1 MGLMN
6 ANRKTLRDESV
17 VRRPL
22 EESRRPFRGATPASG
37 RQLPGFR
44 PQQAHETALFQRLC
58 LVLCLLV
65 GSCLGTLNADD
76 VIEPFESAQ
85 VTWKLVEEDCSP
97 RVFSHQRTTQ
107 QKLNGDF
114 SELIQFQAGV
124 GTKAYW
130 LHAIPA
136 ARVLPEFSP
145 SVWVRSN
152 RTGIRL
158 YALVVFPHE
167 PSASGEGVVQR
178 LIPGPTYEDRGD
190 WAKLDFSSLPQDF
203 EALYHRAVQAARLD
217 SSDGKFD
224 DRDAYISAVVLNTYG
239 GQGSTAVWIDDLGL
253 SGFVPADRG
262 ESSTT
267 SPIQLASWQSP
278 DDWASSGRTTIPYRS
293 DSIVMADER
302 PMMLKIADY
311 HGEPFEFLQGLGF
324 NTLRLTEAPTLAV
337 NQEAARLNLWL
348 IAPPPRGFRA
358 MADDRAY
365 TRVLAWN
372 LGSQLDLRSQNQVEE
387 TVRSLRSSP
396 ATAGR
401 MLHAETRWTGWG
413 LSRSTDLLEFQLTS
427 ELGGTLGRQAYDV
440 VANATAIAPTGTPL
454 VASVP
459 LEASPQLVRQVA
471 AMAGQV
477 PDLEAPP
484 EVCKNAMFQAVA
496 AGVRGIALRSYT
508 RLDGT
513 DPAAQRRANLAA
525 WLNGWLDQ
533 MEPWIAGGSPAGRL
547 ETTRPEWVAA
557 AISTERSRMILL
569 FERPGVVGPP
579 TNRELSIVDTNASG
593 SSPVYRITPSG
604 PVPLVINRSP
614 GTVNMIVP
622 KRGTAELLVSTQDP
636 MILRHLNGAGQDED
650 LGQRR
655 LQRHH
660 DLLMHWVAKQS
671 QVHGELDVYRAG
683 STESIVLYQQ
693 ALQNL
698 RISEQQLLSRNY
710 ASAHQ
715 TLINGQRELAES
727 RQILLSNAA
736 GQFPQANT
744 SPLCLDI
751 SSLPGHWDLA
761 LRLGQV
767 EWQGSMLAGGDF
779 ENLDHLIQSGWTN
792 ERWGFDEDRIDVN
805 LTNTDVRSG
814 KRALQIDLSRQN
826 HRGAANHAPPQ
837 VRVASGKIQ
846 LLPNQVARIHGWI
859 KIDPVPGELPPRVW
873 IEDSL
878 GGPGLGRWIRPTYG
892 SWQEF
897 TFYRG
902 AFSDAP
908 DQIIFEIQGYG
919 TVKIDQVSVHVAQ
932 PVGRS
937 IGNQPS
943 EEIRETLNRTE
954 PLR

>member
-1 MGLMN
+1 MD
-6 ANRKTLRDESV
+6 ANRKTLRAASV
-17 VRRPL
+17 VRGTL
-22 EESRRPFRGATPASG
+22 EQLRRQAGLPRHPSSG
-37 RQLPGFR
+37 NRPGFR
-44 PQQAHETALFQRLC
+44 GLRARFWALIPQLAAVIALSLPS
-58 LVLCLLV
+58 
-65 GSCLGTLNADD
+65 GSGVPALWADD

-85 VTWKLVEEDCSP
+85 VSWKLVEEDCSP

-107 QKLNGDF
+107 QRHDGDF

-130 LHAIPA
+130 LHHIPA

-167 PSASGEGVVQR
+167 PSATGEGAVQR

-190 WAKLDFSSLPQDF
+190 WEKLEFASLPQDF
-203 EALYHRAVQAARLD
+203 EALYHRAVQAARLA

-224 DRDAYISAVVLNTYG
+224 DRDAYISAVILNTYG

-253 SGFVPADRG
+253 SGFVPADRS
-262 ESSTT
+262 ES
-267 SPIQLASWQSP
+267 PNNNLVQPAAWQSP
-278 DDWASSGRTTIPYRS
+278 DEWASSGRTTVPYRS
-293 DSIVMADER
+293 DSIVMADDR
-302 PMMLKIADY
+302 PFMLKIADH
-311 HGEPFEFLQGLGF
+311 HGEPFEYLQGLGF
-324 NTLRLTEAPTLAV
+324 NTLRLSEAPTLAV

-372 LGSQLDLRSQNQVEE
+372 LGSQLDLRSQDRVEE

-401 MLHAETRWTGWG
+401 LLHAETRWSGWG
-413 LSRSTDLLEFQLTS
+413 LSRSADLVELQVTS
-427 ELGGTLGRQAYDV
+427 ELGSTTGRQPYDTV
-440 VANATAIAPTGTPL
+440 THAAAIAPSGTPL
-454 VASVP
+454 IATLP
-459 LEASPQLVRQVA
+459 LEASPELVRQVA

-484 EVCKNAMFQAVA
+484 EACKNAMFQAAA
-496 AGVRGIALRSYT
+496 AGVRGVALRTYT

-525 WLNGWLDQ
+525 WLNQWLDQ
-533 MEPWIAGGSPAGRL
+533 MEPWIAGGSPAGSL
-547 ETTRPEWVAA
+547 KTTRPEWVAA
-557 AISTERSRMILL
+557 ARSTERSRMILL
-569 FERPGVVGPP
+569 FERPGVAGPP
-579 TNRELSIVDTNASG
+579 THRELSIVDTQASS
-593 SSPVYRITPSG
+593 SSPVYRVTPSG
-604 PVPLVINRSP
+604 PAPVVLNRSP
-614 GTVNMIVP
+614 GSVNMIVP
-622 KRGTAELLVSTQDP
+622 QRGTSEMLVSTQDP
-636 MILRHLNGAGQDED
+636 MILRHLSAAVQDEN

-655 LQRHH
+655 LELHH
-660 DLLMHWVAKQS
+660 DLLMYWISKQS
-671 QVHGELDVYRAG
+671 QVHGELDVYQAG
-683 STESIVLYQQ
+683 SAESLALYRQ
-693 ALQNL
+693 ALQTL

-710 ASAHQ
+710 ASVHQ
-715 TLINGQRELAES
+715 TLLNGSKELAQS
-727 RQILLSNAA
+727 RQILLSNAT

-767 EWQGSMLAGGDF
+767 TWQGSVLAGGDF
-779 ENLDHLIQSGWTN
+779 ENLDHLIRSGWTH
-792 ERWGFDEDRIDVN
+792 ERWGFDEDRVEVN

-814 KRALQIDLSRQN
+814 SRALQIDLSRQN
-826 HRGAANHAPPQ
+826 HRAAASHLPPQ
-837 VRVASGKIQ
+837 VRVSSGPIQ
-846 LLPNQVARIHGWI
+846 LLPNQIARFHGWL
-859 KIDPVPGELPPRVW
+859 KIDPLPGEQPPLVW

-878 GGPGLGRWIRPTYG
+878 GGPGLGRWIRPTVG
-892 SWQEF
+892 VWQEF

-902 AFSDAP
+902 AFSEEA
-908 DQIIFEIQGYG
+908 DQIVFEIQGYG
-919 TVKIDQVSVHVAQ
+919 TVKIDQVTVHVAQ
-932 PVGRS
+932 PVGRTV
-937 IGNQPS
+937 GNQPAP
-943 EEIRETLNRTE
+943 EIRETLERST